1 MSSVNKD
8 LPMRKCQVA
17 DLEEA
22 VENMRRLTKEKPRT
36 GFLGKEFL
44 IYPEVFHP
52 DPWHEIIAYVNKEV
66 IEVIKTKL
74 LMKFEDAPFNF
85 LEVGCGAG

>member
-1 MSSVNKD
+1 MAEFRDTAPLMTIIRHATTMTKSFSLQIGNKMSSVNKD
-8 LPMRKCQVA
+8 LPTRKCQVA

-22 VENMRRLTKEKPRT
+22 VENMRRLTMEKLRT

-52 DPWHEIIAYVNKEV
+52 DPWHEIIA
-66 IEVIKTKL
+66 
-74 LMKFEDAPFNF
+74 
-85 LEVGCGAG
+85 